1 MNSSKRRELLISLRE
16 SKGWTQREVAE
27 KLGISTSRYGMY
39 ELGTRT
45 PAPHV
50 MKSIADLFNHPMTD
64 LFFDAFN
71 NKSWSSSG
79 NGDSHQAATRDSA

>member
-1 MNSSKRRELLISLRE
+1 MKNTRRELLISLRE
-16 SKGWTQREVAE
+16 QFGWTQREVAD

-39 ELGTRT
+39 ELGKRT

-50 MKSIADLFNHPMTD
+50 MKAIADLFGRPMTE

-71 NKSWSSSG
+71 HKPLSQQN
-79 NGDSHQAATRDSA
+79 DTRRLDNAS